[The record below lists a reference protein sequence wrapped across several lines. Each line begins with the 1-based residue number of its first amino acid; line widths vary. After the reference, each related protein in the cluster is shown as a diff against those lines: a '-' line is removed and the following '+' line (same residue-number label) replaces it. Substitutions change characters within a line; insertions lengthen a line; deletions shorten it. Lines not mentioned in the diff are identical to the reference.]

1 MARSKTSRTWMR
13 EHVNDPF
20 VQRATREGLRSRAVF
35 KLEEINARD
44 KFIRPGMCVVDLG
57 AAPGGWSQRAA
68 QLVGAGGKVLALDVL
83 DMDPIPNVELIQ
95 GDFRDEAVLKQLE
108 QALDGRA
115 VDLVLSDMA
124 PNISG
129 IRSTDQARW
138 AHLSELAVEFARI
151 HLNPGGTLL
160 VKCFQG
166 AGVDDLRREIGA
178 LFESAVVRKPK
189 ASRDRS
195 REFFLLARGL
205 RNEGRHR
212 APPVETV

>member
-13 EHVNDPF
+13 EHVTDPF

-35 KLEEINARD
+35 KLEEINHRD
-44 KFIRPGMCVVDLG
+44 KLIRPGMCVVDLG
-57 AAPGGWSQRAA
+57 AAPGGWSQLAA
-68 QLVGAGGKVLALDVL
+68 SLVGAGGKVLALDML
-83 DMDPIPNVELIQ
+83 DMEPIPNVDFIQ
-95 GDFRDEAVLKQLE
+95 GDFGEDAVLKRLE

-138 AHLSELAVEFARI
+138 VYLSELAMEFART

-166 AGVDDLRREIGA
+166 AGVDDLRRQIA
-178 LFESAVVRKPK
+178 TLFESVVVRKPK

-195 REFFLLARGL
+195 REFFLLAKGR
-205 RNEGRHR
+205 RNEARLR
-212 APPVETV
+212 A

>member
-20 VQRATREGLRSRAVF
+20 VQRATRKGLRSRAVF

-44 KFIRPGMCVVDLG
+44 KLIRPGMCVVDLG
-57 AAPGGWSQRAA
+57 AAPGGWSQLVAP
-68 QLVGAGGKVLALDVL
+68 LVGAEGRVLALDIL
-83 DMDPIPNVELIQ
+83 DMDPIPNVEFIQ
-95 GDFRDEAVLKQLE
+95 GDFCEDAVLSRLQ
-108 QALDGRA
+108 QALAGRP

-124 PNISG
+124 PNITG
-129 IRSTDQARW
+129 IRLTDQARW
-138 AHLSELAVEFARI
+138 AHLSELAVEFARV

-166 AGVDDLRREIGA
+166 AGVDDLRREIGT
-178 LFESAVVRKPK
+178 LFESIVVRKPK

-195 REFFLLARGL
+195 REFFLLARG
-205 RNEGRHR
+205 RRDK
-212 APPVETV
+212 A